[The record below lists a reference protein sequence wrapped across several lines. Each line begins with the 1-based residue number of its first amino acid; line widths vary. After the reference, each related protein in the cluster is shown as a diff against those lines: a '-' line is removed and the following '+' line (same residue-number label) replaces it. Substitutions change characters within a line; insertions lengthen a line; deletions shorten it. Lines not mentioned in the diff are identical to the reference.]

1 MRLIPDPSEMSC
13 LIWWEGSQL
22 GQAEWACG
30 SISEPHWGPEV
41 AGTDEVADLL
51 IALAILYFLSMC
63 SNHLEGLL
71 GPTSKCLLQ

>member
-30 SISEPHWGPEV
+30 SISEPHWGPGL
-41 AGTDEVADLL
+41 AGADQVADLL
-51 IALAILYFLSMC
+51 IALAILYF
-63 SNHLEGLL
+63 
-71 GPTSKCLLQ
+71 